1 MAFLN
6 VPSAKGWTKD
16 EQEFISSHYRFSF
29 RSSSGEQV
37 IPAQDLLDTDRL
49 LAFLDEV
56 GPKIGSDQTKVSA
69 SLFFKRYAFC
79 SLTAALYAMTMLN
92 KAFNTSISNVQLVDH
107 ESKEM
112 WLPSFTLTNA
122 DCFALA
128 GNREEWRS
136 IVLETIFKENITVM
150 LNNVASAAKVSK
162 AMLWENCWIYIRWL
176 YEKWLSEEHPP
187 AVLQQIQSD
196 YQYISLSSP
205 ASLFGARK
213 HPFVKLRTAGDLNG
227 NKIRQTCCLYY
238 RTEGGTCCK
247 TCPKK

>member
-16 EQEFISSHYRFSF
+16 EQDFISSHYRFSF
-29 RSSSGEQV
+29 RPSSEEHV
-37 IPAQDLLDTDRL
+37 IPAEDLLDGKRL
-49 LAFLDEV
+49 LAFLDDI
-56 GPKIGSDQTKVSA
+56 GPKIGSQHRKVSA

-92 KAFNTSISNVQLVDH
+92 KSFNTSISNVQLVDH
-107 ESKEM
+107 EAKEM

-122 DCFALA
+122 DCIALDR
-128 GNREEWRS
+128 NREDWRS
-136 IVLETIFKENITVM
+136 FVLEMIFKENIAVM
-150 LNNVASAAKVSK
+150 LNHVASTAKVSK

-176 YEKWLSEEHPP
+176 YEKWLSEEHP
-187 AVLQQIQSD
+187 AAIKQQIISD
-196 YQYISLSSP
+196 YQFISLNSP
-205 ASLFGARK
+205 PSLFGTRK
-213 HPFVKLRTAGDLNG
+213 HPFMRLRTAGDLNG

-247 TCPKK
+247 TCPNK